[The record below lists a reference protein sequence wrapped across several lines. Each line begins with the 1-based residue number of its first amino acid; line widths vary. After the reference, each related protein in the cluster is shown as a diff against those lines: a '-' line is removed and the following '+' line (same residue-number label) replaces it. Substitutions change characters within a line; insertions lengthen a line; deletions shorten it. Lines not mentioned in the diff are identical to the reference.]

1 MSYKI
6 SEIKPKDLAVIIR
19 FTVTQITKS

>member
-6 SEIKPKDLAVIIR
+6 SEKKPKDLAVIIR